1 MDKEIF
7 LERARELQE
16 KAVQNRRALHEI
28 AEVGYDLESTVS
40 FIKSKLRAL
49 GLSPRELGRCGVIA
63 DIGAGDDYILL
74 RADTD
79 ALPIPERTGLPFC
92 AKNGNMHAC
101 GHDMHAAMLLL
112 AAELILEN
120 ESLIPCRV
128 RLMFQGAEEL
138 LGGAMD
144 MLKSGLFDEGAPR
157 AALMLHIIA
166 SPDVAP
172 GIFAIP
178 SGGIGAPAAAFFDIE
193 IYGRGAHGATPELG
207 VDAIGAAANAV
218 LAIEGIMKDELA
230 ADSKGVVSVGSIS
243 GGTAHN
249 AIAEFAQIRGSVR
262 SYSEADTERLIE
274 RAFEAARLAAAARGA
289 EIKGRVSV
297 SCPTLLNDEKLSEC
311 ILKFTSEL
319 FPDGFFAVPKG
330 KRGGGSEDFSHISH
344 RCPSLMIAL
353 SAYKKGTLH
362 NAEAIFDEGVLW
374 RGGALL
380 AYAALRLPPL
390 GATD

>member
-1 MDKEIF
+1 MDKEM
-7 LERARELQE
+7 LLKRAEELQE
-16 KAVQNRRALHEI
+16 KAIQSRRALHEI
-28 AEVGYDLESTVS
+28 AEVGYDLERTVA
-40 FIKSKLRAL
+40 FIKSELRAL
-49 GLSPRELGRCGVIA
+49 GLSPKGIGRCGVIA
-63 DIGAGDDYILL
+63 DIGDGEEYILL

-79 ALPIPERTGLPFC
+79 ALPIPERSGLPFC

-112 AAELILEN
+112 AAELILE
-120 ESLIPCRV
+120 SKSPLPCRI
-128 RLMFQGAEEL
+128 RLMFQGAEEI
-138 LGGAMD
+138 LGGALD
-144 MLKSGLFDEGAPR
+144 MLKSGLFDGGAPR
-157 AALMLHIIA
+157 AALMLHIIS
-166 SPDVAP
+166 SPEIAP

-207 VDAIGAAANAV
+207 IDAISAAAHAV
-218 LAIEGIMKDELA
+218 LAIEGVMRKEA
-230 ADSKGVVSVGSIS
+230 ESDSKSVVSVGSIS

-249 AIAEFAQIRGSVR
+249 AIAEIAQIRGTVR

-274 RAFEAARLAAAARGA
+274 RVFEAAREAAEERGA
-289 EIKGRVSV
+289 EVKGSISA
-297 SCPTLLNDEKLSEC
+297 SCPTLLNDEKLSES

-330 KRGGGSEDFSHISH
+330 KRGGGSEDFSYISH
-344 RCPSLMIAL
+344 RSPSLMIAL
-353 SAYKKGTLH
+353 SAYKNGALH

-380 AYAALRLPPL
+380 AYSAIRLSHS